1 MALVKQNFFIGGK
14 DMQYIG
20 IDLHSHKFTCNF
32 IQKEANRSYRET
44 YYINPADIRR
54 FLNRN
59 RDEKLHQ
66 RKMAE
71 YDKFLEKYEKKLDK
85 HFS

>member
-1 MALVKQNFFIGGK
+1 
-14 DMQYIG
+14 MQYIG

-32 IQKEANRSYRET
+32 IQKEANRSYKET

-59 RDEKLHQ
+59 RDEDYTGGRWQ
-66 RKMAE
+66 NMI
-71 YDKFLEKYEKKLDK
+71 D
-85 HFS
+85 S

>member
-1 MALVKQNFFIGGK
+1 MALVKQKFFIGGK

-32 IQKEANRSYRET
+32 IQKEANRSYKET

-59 RDEKLHQ
+59 RDEGLHW

-71 YDKFLEKYEKKLDK
+71 YDRFLEKY
-85 HFS
+85 

>member
-1 MALVKQNFFIGGK
+1 
-14 DMQYIG
+14 MQYIG

-44 YYINPADIRR
+44 YYINPADIRK

-59 RDEKLHQ
+59 RDEKLHRQ
-66 RKMAE
+66 KMAG
-71 YDKFLEKYEKKLDK
+71 YDKFLEKYEKTLRNIFHRGRIERNNKEN
-85 HFS
+85 F